1 MNHASQ
7 VEMIIKTCSN
17 GMNESFLGER
27 NLKMALSHDD
37 YPYLYETHL
46 HTSFASK
53 CASNT
58 GAEMA
63 KAAKDA
69 GYTGIFVTDHHW
81 GGNCAIDR
89 SLPWDK
95 WVDGFCAGYY
105 DAKECGDKIGLD
117 VFFGW
122 ESGFNGTEFLIYGL
136 TPEWMREHPELRC
149 PWGEDPDPSWDLTP
163 EKQYRLIKE
172 AGGMMIHAHPFRE
185 EWYIP
190 ETRLYPDHV
199 DGVEI
204 INATHSSPLSKSHND
219 PEFDDKAIVYAAEHD
234 LPGTAGSDVHST
246 TMFGGGVA
254 FRNKLVSAADYCNAI
269 MNGGDYI
276 LTNGVN
282 WFDKRGRKII

>member
-1 MNHASQ
+1 MTVA
-7 VEMIIKTCSN
+7 ELREK
-17 GMNESFLGER
+17 
-27 NLKMALSHDD
+27 

-46 HTSFASK
+46 HTSQASA
-53 CASNT
+53 CARST
-58 GAEMA
+58 GREMA
-63 KAAKDA
+63 RAHKEA
-69 GYTGIFVTDHHW
+69 GYTGIFVTDHNW
-81 GGNCAIDR
+81 GGNTCVDR
-89 SLPWDK
+89 SLPWEE
-95 WVDGFCAGYY
+95 WVTQFFAGYRE
-105 DAKECGDKIGLD
+105 AAEEGAKIGLQ
-117 VFFGW
+117 VFPAYDAGYH
-122 ESGFNGTEFLIYGL
+122 GPEFLIYGIY
-136 TPEWMREHPELRC
+136 EEKMKRHPEL
-149 PWGEDPDPSWDLTP
+149 
-163 EKQYRLIKE
+163 KE
-172 AGGMMIHAHPFRE
+172 ATVSEQLSIVHGEGGMVIQAHPFRE

-219 PEFDDKAIVYAAEHD
+219 PGFDDKAIVYAAEHD